1 MYTHKTMQIRK
12 TLSDIPRAT
21 YYSLKLISLV
31 VILLSITQLAS
42 FVMLL
47 VSIYLIQGRIQDF
60 KLGGALKKFAPSGG
74 RREIF
79 GGISCE
85 KSRFYA
91 KKSYS
96 FQF

>member
-31 VILLSITQLAS
+31 IILLSITQLAS

-47 VSIYLIQGRIQDF
+47 VTIYLIHPLQGRR
-60 KLGGALKKFAPSGG
+60 G
-74 RREIF
+74 RNL
-79 GGISCE
+79 
-85 KSRFYA
+85 
-91 KKSYS
+91 
-96 FQF
+96 QLPM